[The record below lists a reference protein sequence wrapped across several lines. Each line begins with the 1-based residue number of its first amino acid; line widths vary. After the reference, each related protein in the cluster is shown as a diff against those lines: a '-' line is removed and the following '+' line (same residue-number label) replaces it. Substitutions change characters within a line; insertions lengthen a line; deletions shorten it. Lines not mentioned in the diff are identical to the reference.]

1 MYQVMVGGSFRASH
15 FINFPEGPEPLHEH
29 DFRVQLFVRG
39 RELDETGFLLD
50 FLYLRRVLE
59 EMLKPLRGA
68 NLNELPYFAT
78 RSTSAEN
85 LARHLFEELKR
96 RLEGDSVR
104 VSSVRVWDTPESYA
118 SYSEVEG

>member
-1 MYQVMVGGSFRASH
+1 MAVEREPMYQVMVGGSFRASH

-68 NLNELPYFAT
+68 
-78 RSTSAEN
+78 
-85 LARHLFEELKR
+85 
-96 RLEGDSVR
+96 
-104 VSSVRVWDTPESYA
+104 
-118 SYSEVEG
+118 